1 MTSTDNTRP
10 STELI
15 QRHWPA
21 DGPRSPEQALE
32 AASAITQLWRYL
44 LGAVDGRILL
54 NDPAFGDDLL
64 VNLASSTTQ
73 AVVVLD
79 SLVADLAEI
88 TKHEARTGA
97 MRSLDSAAYAYRVA
111 AEDLAHAANWVT
123 AVRKSLA

>member
-1 MTSTDNTRP
+1 MTRTDNTRP

-21 DGPRSPEQALE
+21 GGPHTREQALE
-32 AASAITQLWRYL
+32 AASAITQLWHYL
-44 LGAVDGRILL
+44 LDAVDGRTLL

-64 VNLASSTTQ
+64 VNLASATTQ

-79 SLVADLAEI
+79 SLVADLAE
-88 TKHEARTGA
+88 TPKHEARAGA

-111 AEDLAHAANWVT
+111 AEDLAHAANWIA
-123 AVRKSLA
+123 AVHKSPA